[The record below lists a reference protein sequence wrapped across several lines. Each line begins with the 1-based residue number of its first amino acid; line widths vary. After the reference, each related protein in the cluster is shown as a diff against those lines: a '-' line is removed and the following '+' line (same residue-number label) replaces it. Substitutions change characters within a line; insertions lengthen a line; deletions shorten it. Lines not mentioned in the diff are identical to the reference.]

1 MTKNEAL
8 SLDSLKDMI
17 FEMDKNNLKLR
28 HKVEQ
33 VINVLEDDSHST
45 RTGLITQVSKLN
57 DDVEKLMYLNKALR
71 KVSIFFV
78 SILTAVLTF
87 AVKSYFF
94 GDK

>member
-1 MTKNEAL
+1 MTKKEML
-8 SLDSLKDMI
+8 SLDSLRDSI

-57 DDVEKLMYLNKALR
+57 DDVEKLMSLNTALR
-71 KVSIFFV
+71 RVSIFFV
-78 SILTAVLTF
+78 SILTAVVTF
-87 AVKSYFF
+87 AIKAYFF
-94 GDK
+94 GEK

>member
-1 MTKNEAL
+1 MTKKEMH
-8 SLDSLKDMI
+8 SLESLRDSI

-57 DDVEKLMYLNKALR
+57 DDVEKLMHLNTALR
-71 KVSIFFV
+71 RVSIFFV
-78 SILTAVLTF
+78 SILTAVITF
-87 AVKSYFF
+87 AIKSYFF